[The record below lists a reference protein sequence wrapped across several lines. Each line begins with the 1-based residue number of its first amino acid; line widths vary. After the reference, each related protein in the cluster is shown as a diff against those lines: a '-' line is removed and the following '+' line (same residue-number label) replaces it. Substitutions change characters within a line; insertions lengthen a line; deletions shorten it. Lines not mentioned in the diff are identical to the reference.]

1 MGVWGQRPQKLNSF
15 WYHKLKKSILL
26 VAERAHEHQK
36 NSFSNPIINAFLSS
50 FLKFVYNPSEEL
62 SNESRKTA
70 PASFEIYYLES
81 GMYSDRKIWRSRST
95 HQAKYRE
102 TWLKTK
108 LDLPISIAD
117 LFKIQRNKHTFRLL
131 RQIVILLTDK
141 SNVLMKSL
149 AKVWQRF
156 HQKLKDLSTEHN
168 YRYSSLQPKFR
179 DPSRQVR
186 SQEWCFQQSSV
197 HNWGFLN
204 DFSLDVSKIG
214 LRLPKRNSCF
224 STKMAPLG
232 ESRNLPRSQ
241 GISRDY

>member
-1 MGVWGQRPQKLNSF
+1 M
-15 WYHKLKKSILL
+15 
-26 VAERAHEHQK
+26 
-36 NSFSNPIINAFLSS
+36 
-50 FLKFVYNPSEEL
+50 
-62 SNESRKTA
+62 
-70 PASFEIYYLES
+70 
-81 GMYSDRKIWRSRST
+81 
-95 HQAKYRE
+95 
-102 TWLKTK
+102 LKTK
-108 LDLPISIAD
+108 KDVPISFVD
-117 LFKIQRNKHTFRLL
+117 LFEIQRNKHTFRLL

-204 DFSLDVSKIG
+204 DFSLNVSKIS
-214 LRLPKRNSCF
+214 LRLQKMNSCF
-224 STKMAPLG
+224 NKNGAAK
-232 ESRNLPRSQ
+232 SRILPRELTSDF
-241 GISRDY
+241 GTLAFRHNAFFMV

>member
-1 MGVWGQRPQKLNSF
+1 MGTQQL
-15 WYHKLKKSILL
+15 
-26 VAERAHEHQK
+26 
-36 NSFSNPIINAFLSS
+36 
-50 FLKFVYNPSEEL
+50 
-62 SNESRKTA
+62 
-70 PASFEIYYLES
+70 YYSES

-117 LFKIQRNKHTFRLL
+117 LFKIQRNKHTLRLL

-197 HNWGFLN
+197 QNRGFVN

-214 LRLPKRNSCF
+214 LILLKMDSCF
-224 STKMAPLG
+224 NKKWRRLANLAIYRDLG
-232 ESRNLPRSQ
+232 ESLETTRTDFGPKFNENRTVWSEFLLGVVFARRSFGRSQ
-241 GISRDY
+241 IRKSYKTTPKA